1 MYLKALEIHGFKSFA
16 NKITFQFH
24 NGITGIVGPNGSGK
38 SNVGDAVRWVL
49 GEQSAKQLRGSN
61 MQDIIFAGT
70 QNRKPMGYAYVAI
83 TLDNADHKLPVDY
96 EEVTVARRVYR
107 SGESE
112 YLINGTTCRLKDV
125 HELFFDTGIGKEGY
139 SIIGQGQ
146 IDKILSGKPEER
158 RELFDEAAGIVKFK
172 YRKQTAQRKLDDEKQ
187 NLVRITDILTELEKQ
202 IGPLERQSKA
212 AKEYVKLFGELK
224 IQDAN
229 LFLLEMERIKQE
241 VQELTE
247 KISIAEHDLE
257 DAGQEYE
264 RAKIAYDETNTQL
277 DACMARIDEIS
288 RNMNEAEVHC
298 GKLEGQIRVLQEQ
311 IHSVEMSEEHYKNR
325 EAEIKASI
333 EERNRQKATL
343 AEEKQSIQE
352 KVNGASEVRGELNSR
367 LKALQE
373 EKESLNNQIEQGKN
387 TIIASLNDAA
397 SEKSKLSRYDTIL
410 EQNQIRRA
418 ELNQKL
424 LSAKSEEAEQ
434 DAIIEKLSKNLEETI
449 SVIDGVEVQIHE
461 KEEKGNELRRKMEEC
476 SKQTAALSEAYHRD
490 KSKLDSLVNLTERYD
505 GYGNS
510 IRRVMEQKDKHPGII
525 GVVADIIKT
534 DKQYETA
541 IETALGGSIQNIV
554 TEDENTA
561 KQMIAFLKQN
571 KAGRATFLPLTSIR
585 GSQTFQRQEVLKEQG
600 VIGLADSLV
609 QTEEA
614 YRAVA
619 VNLLGRTVVADTID
633 NAIALARKYKYSLR
647 IVTLEGES
655 LSPGGSMTGGSFKN
669 NSNLLGRR
677 REIEELET
685 AVKNHAASHAEWKKQ
700 GQECT
705 EQLAGISKELE
716 VLKKELQQKQIAKS
730 TAEVQIKQANAR
742 KEDSI
747 NGTSDLR
754 REVFQIENQVQQIK
768 AEKSEILMQIQAA
781 EENRSTTEEKITAS
795 REILE
800 QVSQQIESLTKE
812 AAESELSFSESQQK
826 IQFIR
831 ENEKRI
837 EAEIRQFEQ
846 ELEKL
851 ADNRVNQ
858 KDEIC
863 KKEEEIQVITGQI
876 AEGRQRAA
884 ALREES
890 EQAGKDKE
898 VIVAKQKEYV
908 SLREQMTEKTA
919 GLDKELYRLRSR
931 KEKSEEESDRKI
943 NYMWESYELTYST
956 AEDLRSDAFTDS
968 TVLKTQIG
976 ELKAAIKKLGNVN
989 PDSIEEYQEVSE
1001 RYEFLKA
1008 QHEDLVESEKA
1019 LAEIIAELDSGMRK
1033 QFEEKFLE
1041 IKVEFDKTFKALFGG
1056 GQGTLE
1062 LSDSEDILEAGIRII
1077 AQPPGKKLQNMMQL
1091 SGGEKALTAIAL
1103 LFAIQNLKP
1112 SPFCLLDE
1120 IEAALDEA
1128 NVDKF
1133 AKYLHK
1139 LTKHTQFIII
1149 THRRGTM
1156 AVTDRLYGITMQ
1168 EKGISTLVSV
1178 NLIEDELDA

>member
-83 TLDNADHKLPVDY
+83 TLDNADHKLPVEY

-112 YLINGTTCRLKDV
+112 YLINGTACRLKDV

-172 YRKQTAQRKLDDEKQ
+172 YRKQTAQRKLNDEKQ

-224 IQDAN
+224 IKDAN
-229 LFLLEMERIKQE
+229 LFLLEMARIKQE

-257 DAGQEYE
+257 EAGQEYE
-264 RAKIAYDETNTQL
+264 RAKTAYEETNAQL

-288 RNMNEAEVHC
+288 KKLNEAEVHC
-298 GKLEGQIRVLQEQ
+298 GQLEGQIRVLQEQ
-311 IHSVEMSEEHYKNR
+311 IHTVEMSEEHYKNR

-333 EERNRQKATL
+333 EERIRQKVSL
-343 AEEKQSIQE
+343 DEERQSIQE
-352 KVNGASEVRGELNSR
+352 KVSGASEVRNELNSK

-373 EKESLNNQIEQGKN
+373 EKVSLNNQIEQGKN

-434 DAIIEKLSKNLEETI
+434 DSIIEKLSKTLEETV
-449 SVIDGVEVQIHE
+449 SVMDSLETQIHE
-461 KEEKGNELRRKMEEC
+461 KEEAGKQLRSQMEEC

-585 GSQTFQRQEVLKEQG
+585 GAQTFQRQEVLTENG

-677 REIEELET
+677 REIEELEA
-685 AVKNHAASHAEWKKQ
+685 AVKNHAASHAKWKKQ

-705 EQLAGISKELE
+705 EQLAVISKELE
-716 VLKKELQQKQIAKS
+716 VLKKDLQQKQITKS

-768 AEKSEILMQIQAA
+768 AEKNEILMQIQAA

-795 REILE
+795 RETLE
-800 QVSQQIESLTKE
+800 QVSQQIEALTKE

-837 EAEIRQFEQ
+837 DAEVKQFEQ

-851 ADNRVNQ
+851 ADNRIHQ
-858 KDEIC
+858 KDEIK
-863 KKEEEIQVITGQI
+863 KKEEEIQLITGQI
-876 AEGRQRAA
+876 AEGRQQAV

-890 EQAGKDKE
+890 EQAGKEKE

-908 SLREQMTEKTA
+908 ALREQMNEKTA

-931 KEKSEEESDRKI
+931 KEKAEEESDRKV

-956 AEDLRSDAFTDS
+956 AEELQSEEFTDS
-968 TVLKTQIG
+968 AALKTQIG
-976 ELKAAIKKLGNVN
+976 ELKAAIKRLGNVN

-1008 QHEDLVESEKA
+1008 QHEDLIESEKA

-1041 IKVEFDKTFKALFGG
+1041 IKAEFDKTFKALFGG
-1056 GQGTLE
+1056 GQGMLE

-1091 SGGEKALTAIAL
+1091 SGGEKALAAIAL